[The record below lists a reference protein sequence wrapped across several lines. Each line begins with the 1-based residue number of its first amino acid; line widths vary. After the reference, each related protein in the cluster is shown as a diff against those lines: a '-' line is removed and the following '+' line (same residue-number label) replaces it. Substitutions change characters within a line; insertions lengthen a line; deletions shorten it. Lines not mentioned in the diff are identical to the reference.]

1 MRSRYLVLGATFLL
15 SGAWFPA
22 CAAAPVVPPLTL
34 GQAIELALSSNPSLR
49 AAGHSVAI
57 ADGVRLQAGLLP
69 NPELSVLREGVQRG
83 GRTQTVQISQPLEL
97 GGKRAARVR
106 VAELDQT
113 LATDT
118 LRVTVAGLRADVTA
132 AYFEVL
138 TAQERATLAQ
148 GALEL
153 ANKARSA
160 ASRRVAAG
168 KISPVD
174 ASRSTVAVAG
184 ARLELATA
192 QAELTGARRR
202 LAALW
207 GGSLPL
213 EQPLILPEPT
223 SLPPLATL
231 RAGLESTPQLQ
242 RAASQVARETAQ
254 VRLEQAQRMPDV
266 AVIVGSKKDTE
277 PGRSQTVLGLSIP
290 LPLFNRQQGNLLSAL
305 RRAEQAIAELAVTR
319 LELEQALAD
328 AYQRAELAQL
338 QLDTIRTGMLPAAQS
353 ALDATVTG
361 FELGKF
367 NFLDVLD
374 AQRTLSQVRTQY
386 LNAMSERYRAL
397 ADVQRYAA
405 PDQTES
411 TK

>member
-1 MRSRYLVLGATFLL
+1 MRSRYLVLGAAFLL
-15 SGAWFPA
+15 SGAWFPVR
-22 CAAAPVVPPLTL
+22 AAAPVQAPMTL
-34 GQAIELALSSNPSLR
+34 EQAIELALSSNPGLR
-49 AAGHSVAI
+49 VAGHSVAI
-57 ADGVRLQAGLLP
+57 AEGARLQAGLLP
-69 NPELSVLREGVQRG
+69 NPELSVLREGVQRA

-118 LRVTVAGLRADVTA
+118 LRLTASGLRADVTA
-132 AYFEVL
+132 AYFNAL
-138 TAQERATLAQ
+138 TAQERVALAQ
-148 GALEL
+148 GAVEL
-153 ANKARSA
+153 ANKASSA
-160 ASRRVAAG
+160 ATRRVAAG

-174 ASRSTVAVAG
+174 ESRSTVAAAG
-184 ARLELATA
+184 ARLELAAA
-192 QAELTGARRR
+192 QAELAGARRR
-202 LAALW
+202 LGALW
-207 GGSLPL
+207 GGSLPD
-213 EQPLILPEPT
+213 EQSLILPAST

-231 RAGLESTPQLQ
+231 QARLESSPRLQ
-242 RAASQVARETAQ
+242 RAASQLAREEAQ
-254 VRLEQAQRMPDV
+254 VRLEQTQRVPDV
-266 AVIVGSKKDTE
+266 AVIIGGRKDDDL
-277 PGRSQTVLGLSIP
+277 GRSQAVLGLSIP
-290 LPLFNRQQGNLLSAL
+290 LPLFNRQQGNVLSAL
-305 RRAEQAIAELAVTR
+305 RRAEQAKAELAVTR

-338 QLDTIRTGMLPAAQS
+338 QLDTVRTGMLPAAQS

-367 NFLDVLD
+367 SFLDVLD

-397 ADVQRYAA
+397 AEVQRHAA
-405 PDQTES
+405 PEQTES